1 MRNRR
6 NKRQPTFVLNFKK
19 PLLPEAPERGNASA
33 GADEDT
39 GHLGILGQVE
49 PRRAAHME
57 DTS

>member
-6 NKRQPTFVLNFKK
+6 NKHRPTFVLDFKK
-19 PLLPEAPERGNASA
+19 PLLPEAPERGDAGA
-33 GADEDT
+33 GADEDA

-49 PRRAAHME
+49 PGRTAHIE